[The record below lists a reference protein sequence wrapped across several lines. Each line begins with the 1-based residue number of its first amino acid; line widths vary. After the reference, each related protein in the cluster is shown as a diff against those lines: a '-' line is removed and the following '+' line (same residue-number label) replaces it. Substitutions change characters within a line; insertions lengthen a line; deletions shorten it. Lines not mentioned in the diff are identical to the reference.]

1 MIRSMTGFGK
11 GEGGGY
17 VVEMR
22 SVNHK
27 FLDLSLKLPRT
38 VMPLEARLK
47 KVIGEKFS
55 RGRIDVYVTS
65 GGSEEAPK
73 TLKLDPQAAKQYIA
87 VLSELKSSFDI
98 PGEVDLGLL
107 TSFKDIITEEEDPR
121 DVEEAWDA
129 LLPALAAGMSGLDRM
144 RLEEGA
150 ALSDEISKRAGT
162 IAALLAEVE
171 KKAPLVV
178 KEYAGK
184 LKERVDKLAQ
194 GMELDPGRL
203 MQEVAVYADR
213 CDITE
218 ETVRA
223 KSHLGQLAQM
233 LSEGGPIGRKL
244 DFMLQEINREVNTIG
259 SKASDYEIAR
269 TVVEMK
275 GELEK
280 MREQV
285 QNIE

>member
-194 GMELDPGRL
+194 GMELDPARL